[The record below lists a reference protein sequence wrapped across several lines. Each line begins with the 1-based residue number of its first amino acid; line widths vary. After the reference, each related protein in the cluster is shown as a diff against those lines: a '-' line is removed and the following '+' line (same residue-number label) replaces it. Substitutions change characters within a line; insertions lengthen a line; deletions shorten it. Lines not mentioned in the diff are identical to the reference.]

1 MRRTSLS
8 AANKKGVRS
17 VCMACAL
24 MPCYLAPLP
33 SVNWHPLHGARFSGS
48 VNAGGGVKK
57 LQHSGRSRSSRKRWS
72 HAGPS
77 DHGSGAST
85 CRSIETVRR
94 FAARV
99 RGILPLRHAH
109 DRGRWQQ
116 PVNHERLR
124 SAPETVMKPVS
135 PKGCSWPME
144 RKLIAMAACH
154 HRTNR
159 SPLERASVAYLLR
172 AA

>member
-1 MRRTSLS
+1 
-8 AANKKGVRS
+8 
-17 VCMACAL
+17 MACAL

-99 RGILPLRHAH
+99 GGILPLRHAH

-154 HRTNR
+154 HQTNK
-159 SPLERASVAYLLR
+159 SPLERAFVAYLLR
-172 AA
+172 ATQRIGVFGVRMASVVISC